1 MAKVVMKLML
11 WIEAAPALV
20 ISPGKTSKSPKLET
34 IPEESPR
41 LETIPEEDSEEI
53 D

>member
-1 MAKVVMKLML
+1 MAKVVMKLTL

-34 IPEESPR
+34 ILEELPR